1 MAVTLTV
8 LIHIFSCGVVVF
20 LGAINVDTLDGG
32 QHSDSLTSESVNDV
46 GAIDF

>member
-20 LGAINVDTLDGG
+20 LGAINVDTLDGRQHCDTLTG
-32 QHSDSLTSESVNDV
+32 QSINDV
-46 GAIDF
+46 GAFNF